1 MKIAI
6 LDDYQDAVRHL
17 PCFELLQGHEVKI
30 FNNGALGM
38 MQLAIRLAPYDVI
51 VLNRQ
56 RTTLSGVLLRKLP
69 NLKLIAQTGDIGDH
83 IDLATAAEL
92 GIKITTSVG
101 DPSSTAELTWAL
113 ILAATRKL
121 PQYANHLRQ
130 GIWQTAS
137 LDPARNNIAR
147 NLNGKTL
154 GVWGYGKVGKRVARY
169 GHAFD
174 MRVLVWGSEASRAQA
189 QQDGHEVASC
199 RAEFLSQ
206 SDVLSLHLALN
217 ESTYYAIGADDF
229 AQMKPDALFVNTSR
243 AALVEP
249 GALESALELGRPGYA
264 AIDVFDKE
272 PVGKEHPMLRP
283 NVLATPHIGYVT
295 RECYE
300 AYYRGAFEAVTNFA
314 QQQAPQA

>member
-17 PCFELLQGHEVKI
+17 PCFDLLQGHEVKI

-38 MQLAIRLAPYDVI
+38 MQLAIRLAPFDVI

-83 IDLATAAEL
+83 IDLATAGEL
-92 GIKITTSVG
+92 GIKITSSVG

-154 GVWGYGKVGKRVARY
+154 GIWGYGKVGKRVARY
-169 GHAFD
+169 GQAFD
-174 MRVLVWGSEASRAQA
+174 MRVLIWGSEASRAQA
-189 QQDGHEVASC
+189 QQDGHEAASS

-217 ESTYYAIGADDF
+217 EATYYAIGADDF
-229 AQMKPDALFVNTSR
+229 AQMKPEALFVNTSR

-249 GALESALELGRPGYA
+249 GVLESALELGRPGYA

-272 PVGKEHPMLRP
+272 PAGKDHPMLRP

-295 RECYE
+295 TECYE
-300 AYYRGAFEAVTNFA
+300 SYYRGAFEAVRDFGL
-314 QQQAPQA
+314 QQEQQA